1 MDPSTESNI
10 NILVVGCISA
20 GKSTFI
26 NGILSNSYS
35 CCKIKRTTMIPQVY
49 HECQNKKF
57 PQSLIKEIK
66 RKNDETNR
74 QIIKDTE
81 NPSFV
86 FNCEEANYYINKILG
101 IHELANGVRYS
112 FYDMPGINDAKTKD
126 QYTKY
131 IQDNFYKFDVVIY
144 LMDIKQPVGTT
155 DVKNT
160 LELCMEQIKKF
171 KMIGHKKHMITIA
184 NKFDDVLDFN
194 EDGSPVIDDE
204 EIKEMYDELVSM
216 IQNMSIKF
224 DIVDLCKHT
233 VPMSCVDVFTYRTVK
248 YNDSPEL
255 EIKYLDKIGID
266 EYGVK
271 KWKLMRKEEGRI
283 LELASTLSK
292 AINKDDDTFEQ
303 RMRSSGFKKFNSVL
317 KEILSYQ
324 NQYDMLIGKIHKQL
338 VDIKPQQALNFKQY
352 VCIFTNIAKTEEKI
366 NAIFKKTSV
375 KLYWPCHNEMLE
387 YLKKLHTILDALC
400 TSNKD
405 ITALQRFVVELD
417 IINYI
422 YHNRDSPFQKN
433 HIYEIDTIETLCN
446 LLITHNKCSIV
457 RDGFNV
463 KSHCV
468 FDSFKFLAE
477 NESDILRDRD
487 ALKTI
492 LFKSAEVKG
501 VDEDLLNG
509 ISYLFSISAKSERSS
524 YIDIMKHVLSRYF
537 NDLDDRDLLGDPAY
551 FFKLYCIRK
560 SATIKNELLQSE
572 LMFFLEIILNKH
584 LYCLSIPSFDD
595 FSPKTS
601 SEQALF
607 TEKLITT
614 YVKICNSSTSDATD
628 IDLLDLN
635 LDTDEVEESSEGSSE
650 GSSDESDKE
659 IPIKKVTGAISK
671 FNTIKM

>member
-1 MDPSTESNI
+1 
-10 NILVVGCISA
+10 
-20 GKSTFI
+20 
-26 NGILSNSYS
+26 
-35 CCKIKRTTMIPQVY
+35 
-49 HECQNKKF
+49 
-57 PQSLIKEIK
+57 
-66 RKNDETNR
+66 
-74 QIIKDTE
+74 
-81 NPSFV
+81 
-86 FNCEEANYYINKILG
+86 
-101 IHELANGVRYS
+101 
-112 FYDMPGINDAKTKD
+112 
-126 QYTKY
+126 
-131 IQDNFYKFDVVIY
+131 
-144 LMDIKQPVGTT
+144 
-155 DVKNT
+155 
-160 LELCMEQIKKF
+160 
-171 KMIGHKKHMITIA
+171 
-184 NKFDDVLDFN
+184 
-194 EDGSPVIDDE
+194 
-204 EIKEMYDELVSM
+204 
-216 IQNMSIKF
+216 
-224 DIVDLCKHT
+224 
-233 VPMSCVDVFTYRTVK
+233 
-248 YNDSPEL
+248 
-255 EIKYLDKIGID
+255 
-266 EYGVK
+266 
-271 KWKLMRKEEGRI
+271 
-283 LELASTLSK
+283 
-292 AINKDDDTFEQ
+292 
-303 RMRSSGFKKFNSVL
+303 
-317 KEILSYQ
+317 
-324 NQYDMLIGKIHKQL
+324 
-338 VDIKPQQALNFKQY
+338 
-352 VCIFTNIAKTEEKI
+352 
-366 NAIFKKTSV
+366 
-375 KLYWPCHNEMLE
+375 
-387 YLKKLHTILDALC
+387 
-400 TSNKD
+400 
-405 ITALQRFVVELD
+405 
-417 IINYI
+417 
-422 YHNRDSPFQKN
+422 
-433 HIYEIDTIETLCN
+433 
-446 LLITHNKCSIV
+446 V